1 MKLRRNLMVSLFVVS
16 LFNLLDSL
24 IRKEVQSVRRFG
36 SIAQSHRG
44 RKRKWVEAGVE
55 NPNCGTK
62 LERNQVH
69 DNPRAFEDFGTIAE
83 ANYVSGSR
91 SNITRSYIRDCYSNL
106 TICVKKAFMYDHVS
120 VIIYVSILN

>member
-1 MKLRRNLMVSLFVVS
+1 MVSPLVVS

-24 IRKEVQSVRRFG
+24 IRKKVQSVRRFG

-44 RKRKWVEAGVE
+44 RKRKWAKAGVE

-69 DNPRAFEDFGTIAE
+69 DNPRTFEDFGTIAE

-91 SNITRSYIRDCYSNL
+91 SNTRSYIRDCYSNL

-120 VIIYVSILN
+120 VRWCNSILN